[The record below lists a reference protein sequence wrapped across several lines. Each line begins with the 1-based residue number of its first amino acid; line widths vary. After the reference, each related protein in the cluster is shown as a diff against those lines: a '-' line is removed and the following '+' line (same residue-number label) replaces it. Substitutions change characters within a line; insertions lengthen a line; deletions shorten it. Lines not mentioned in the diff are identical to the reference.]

1 MTLKEH
7 KIREDDNESLIF
19 LYKEGVFWKAY
30 EKSAYLLSLRGYD
43 YQVNWR
49 SSEDCLEGVVSV
61 DTSLPPEAIA
71 GTMRMMEREPARAV
85 IESGM
90 IVWNN
95 LFFEW
100 REKKIAEAMQRAI
113 AGKGVSASKGKGG
126 KKSVTATRSVAGA
139 MADESSACPSK
150 RCGSVARELLGFR
163 LEESTPVDCFELVR
177 RLQERARRCSRGPA
191 GEEALSNG

>member
-1 MTLKEH
+1 M
-7 KIREDDNESLIF
+7 REDDNESLIF

-49 SSEDCLEGVVSV
+49 SSEDCPERVVSV
-61 DTSLPPEAIA
+61 GTSLPPEAIA
-71 GTMRMMEREPARAV
+71 GTMRMMERKPSRAV

-100 REKKIAEAMQRAI
+100 REKKVAEAMQRAI
-113 AGKGVSASKGKGG
+113 AGKGVSAGEGKGG
-126 KKSVTATRSVAGA
+126 KKSVPPR
-139 MADESSACPSK
+139 P
-150 RCGSVARELLGFR
+150 
-163 LEESTPVDCFELVR
+163 VR
-177 RLQERARRCSRGPA
+177 RSLRRVRG
-191 GEEALSNG
+191 